1 MKVKNLFIM
10 SLAAFSL
17 VACSNDEETAVPQE
31 GSVVVNLTTADPK
44 TKADPLTTG
53 GYKEENA
60 MSTGKVYAFLNGT
73 TLVET
78 KEFSTASNEVK
89 FDKLTVGSAYQFVAV
104 ANSATTTATTA
115 DGFKTLE
122 IAAPTAKEDF
132 VMYNVASVSD
142 LKATNEINMTV
153 KRVLSAVQ
161 LGTVT
166 RAQTEAVPS
175 AYRNATMTINSLT
188 LYNVNP
194 SVNLDGTKKDGKAVN
209 ATDLAALFTDKTVA
223 NSASVDIKGTDVA
236 ARAYACPTTGSATL
250 YGVLEVTYSD
260 GIGRK
265 YYNISLP
272 AGLDAN
278 TLYLLHVTIVGV
290 GSNNPGDPDEFGG
303 ATGKITPAPWSNG
316 SVINVENQEG

>member
-17 VACSNDEETAVPQE
+17 VACSNDEETAVPQV

-44 TKADPLTTG
+44 TKAETTK
-53 GYKEENA
+53 GYDAENA
-60 MSTGKVYAFLNGT
+60 MNTGKVYAFLNGT

-78 KEFSTASNEVK
+78 KDFSTESSSVQ
-89 FDKLTVGSAYQFVAV
+89 FDKLTVGSTYQFVAV
-104 ANSATTTATTA
+104 ANSATTATTA
-115 DGFKTLE
+115 EGFKTLE
-122 IAAPTAKEDF
+122 IAAPTAKENF
-132 VMYNVASVSD
+132 VMYEVASVAD
-142 LKATNEINMTV
+142 LKATNDIGMTV

-166 RAQTEAVPS
+166 RAQTDAVPS
-175 AYRNATMTINSLT
+175 IYRNATMTINSLT

-194 SVNLDGTKKDGKAVN
+194 SVNLDGTKKAGTVVN
-209 ATDLAALFTDKTVA
+209 ATDLAASFTDKTVA
-223 NSASVDIKGTDVA
+223 NSASVNIEGKDVT

-250 YGVLEVTYSD
+250 YGVLEVTYS
-260 GIGRK
+260 GEIGKK
-265 YYNISLP
+265 YYNIPLT

-290 GSNNPGDPDEFGG
+290 GSDNPGDPDEFGG
-303 ATGKITPAPWSNG
+303 ATGTITPAPWSNG
-316 SVINVENQEG
+316 STITITDQEG